1 MSKVLVDRELLDR
14 WADKLEGADS
24 AGYGWEDLLASEIRG
39 AFAQPAEAEGVQVV
53 AYADPKAFENF
64 RVLGS
69 KGGVHGHEWMWAK
82 PDAGLVGMV
91 REDACLA
98 ALSAVT
104 AERDGEAES
113 CEQWRNLALQ
123 FDRHRM
129 SALAHLKMA
138 VAGQDGAMDAC
149 RDFLAAP
156 PVPGHAITEEID
168 QLRAEVEALRKD
180 KARLDAIEQ
189 ECWDVRFLSSPNA
202 DAGDSSISIEIV
214 GHFMAEPCERVVG
227 ENYNENLRAALDQA
241 MTAEAYPP
249 ARPEYDERGRPV
261 RAAMA
266 AKEV

>member
-1 MSKVLVDRELLDR
+1 MIKVLVDRDR
-14 WADKLEGADS
+14 MVESMCLTWRHDFGLDKLEGCDFCS
-24 AGYGWEDLLASEIRG
+24 GMTDKEREHLRG
-39 AFAQPAEAEGVQVV
+39 QMGKLFDHHFAP
-53 AYADPKAFENF
+53 
-64 RVLGS
+64 
-69 KGGVHGHEWMWAK
+69 
-82 PDAGLVGMV
+82 
-91 REDACLA
+91 

-113 CEQWRNLALQ
+113 CEQWRALALQ

-129 SALAHLKMA
+129 SALAHLKMV
-138 VAGQDGAMDAC
+138 VAGQEGALDAC

-156 PVPGHAITEEID
+156 PVPGHEITAEID

-189 ECWDVRFLSSPNA
+189 ECWDVRFLSSPNG

-249 ARPEYDERGRPV
+249 ARPEYDEYGCPV

-266 AKEV
+266 AKEA